1 MHLYWRTAQPC
12 PSVVPGV
19 SDQQPEGSKF
29 SSVQSCPVQCCG
41 VLWLFYVYFADARP
55 LTWTWRGD
63 SGSALSMHLGARVP
77 AAQTRWG
84 AGQQN
89 RTEKNLFYSSTRDD
103 FGWFSRTRNVFVL
116 AVDRVAQDKE
126 IENRN
131 HCYYLVLGD
140 CFLGCFFLLFT
151 YTPPSKGWWCA
162 VYRWS

>member
-1 MHLYWRTAQPC
+1 MDMHLYWRTAQPC

-77 AAQTRWG
+77 AAQTRCVVRG
-84 AGQQN
+84 SK
-89 RTEKNLFYSSTRDD
+89 TEQKKTYFIPQHATTSVG
-103 FGWFSRTRNVFVL
+103 F
-116 AVDRVAQDKE
+116 
-126 IENRN
+126 
-131 HCYYLVLGD
+131 LVLGM
-140 CFLGCFFLLFT
+140 CL
-151 YTPPSKGWWCA
+151 S
-162 VYRWS
+162 